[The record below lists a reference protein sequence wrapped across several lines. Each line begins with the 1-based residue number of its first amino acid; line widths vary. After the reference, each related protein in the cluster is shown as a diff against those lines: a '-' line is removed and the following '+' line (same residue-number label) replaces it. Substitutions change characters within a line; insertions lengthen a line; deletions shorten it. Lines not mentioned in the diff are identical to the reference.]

1 MAISEPDRQV
11 LHDLEKG
18 LLADDRRA
26 SFALVRRRT
35 ARLLLAL
42 TGIVTGL
49 LVLFIGLRLQNTVGT
64 CLGVAG
70 SLGLVASAWL
80 GIRNTNPWLK
90 SQLKSAQVGIPK

>member
-11 LHDLEKG
+11 LHDLEKD
-18 LLADDRRA
+18 LLADDQRA
-26 SFALVRRRT
+26 SFALVRRQT

-49 LVLFIGLRLQNTVGT
+49 LVLFIGLRLQNAVGT

-70 SLGLVASAWL
+70 ALGLGASAWL
-80 GIRNTNPWLK
+80 GIRNTSPWFK
-90 SQLKSAQVGIPK
+90 FQLKSAQVRTPK